1 MLSST
6 GNELTDSRNADNLS
20 VEMPGSSNQ
29 NSRKLYLR
37 KAYHPLLVKKH
48 HDNLQQARKDVTNAT
63 SVS

>member
-6 GNELTDSRNADNLS
+6 GNELTDSRNAGNLS